1 MDVTQFRLD
10 FPEFADVSVY
20 TNSMCTFWSTLGE
33 QINSLEVFGSAYT
46 ALIELFTA
54 HNLSIQATNISAS
67 SVGGIPTGNGGAISS
82 KTVEQVSVDY
92 DAASTAIS
100 GGGDFNSTSYGRQYL
115 ILRRQFTAG
124 VMQV

>member
-1 MDVTQFRLD
+1 MDITQFRLD
-10 FPEFADVSVY
+10 FPEFADNTIY
-20 TNSMCTFWSTLGE
+20 TDSMCSFWSVLGE

-46 ALIELFTA
+46 QLIELFTA
-54 HNLSIQATNISAS
+54 HNLSVQATNISAS
-67 SVGGIPTGNGGAISS
+67 DVGGIPTGNGGAISS

-92 DAASTAIS
+92 DSVSTAIS

-115 ILRRQFTAG
+115 ILRRQFTCG